1 MKKNIALVAGGNSSE
16 YGVSINSAA
25 QIEAVLDTN
34 RYNIYKVVIRGDD
47 WVVSSPM
54 ACDIPVD
61 KSDFSFRLNNQ
72 KTSFHCALIIIHG
85 TPGENGILQG
95 YFEMLNIPYT
105 TAGILASSLTFN
117 KVFTKNYL
125 KPFNIPTANY
135 VLVTQKHRPATQ
147 EILDK
152 TGLPC
157 FVKPNKGGSSFGITK
172 VKSEEQ
178 LQPAIDK
185 AFEEDNEVLIE
196 QFLEGT
202 ELTCGVLKTRG
213 KTYLLPPTEIVSK
226 NEFFDY
232 EAKYT
237 KGMADEI
244 TPARIS
250 KALEKEI
257 QERSSF
263 IYDTLNMKGLI
274 RVDYIYANNTLYF
287 MEVNTTPGMSA
298 ASIVPQQVEAA
309 GYDLGELFGEIIED
323 ALLQH

>member
-1 MKKNIALVAGGNSSE
+1 MKKNIAIVAGGNSSE

-25 QIEAVLDTN
+25 QVESVLDTTL
-34 RYNIYKVVIRGDD
+34 YNVYKVVIRGDD
-47 WVVSSPM
+47 WVVSSAT

-72 KTSFHCALIIIHG
+72 KTTFDCALIIIHG

-125 KPFNIPTANY
+125 KQFNIPTAEY
-135 VLVTQKHRPATQ
+135 VLVTKAKRPTTD
-147 EILDK
+147 EILAK

-172 VKSEEQ
+172 VKTAEE

-185 AFEEDNEVLIE
+185 AFEEDSEVLIE

-202 ELTCGVLKTRG
+202 ELTCGVMKTR
-213 KTYLLPPTEIVSK
+213 KKSYLLPPTEIVSK

-257 QERSSF
+257 QELSSF

-274 RVDYIYANNTLYF
+274 RVDYIYANDTLYF

-298 ASIVPQQVEAA
+298 TSIVPQQVEAA
-309 GYDLGELFGEIIED
+309 GYDLGQIFSEIIED
-323 ALLQH
+323 TIA

>member
-1 MKKNIALVAGGNSSE
+1 MKKNIAIVAGGNSSE

-25 QIEAVLDTN
+25 QVESVLDTTL
-34 RYNIYKVVIRGDD
+34 YNVYKVVIRGDD
-47 WVVSSPM
+47 WVVSSAT

-61 KSDFSFRLNNQ
+61 KSYFSFRLNNQ
-72 KTSFHCALIIIHG
+72 KTTFDCALIIIHG

-125 KPFNIPTANY
+125 KQFNIPTAEY
-135 VLVTQKHRPATQ
+135 VLVTKAKRPTTDEVLA
-147 EILDK
+147 K

-172 VKSEEQ
+172 VKTAEE

-185 AFEEDNEVLIE
+185 AFEEDSEVLIE

-202 ELTCGVLKTRG
+202 ELTCGVMKTR
-213 KTYLLPPTEIVSK
+213 KKSYLLPPTEIVSK

-257 QERSSF
+257 QELSSF

-274 RVDYIYANNTLYF
+274 RVDYIFANETLYF

-298 ASIVPQQVEAA
+298 TSIVPQQVEAA
-309 GYDLGELFGEIIED
+309 GYDLGQIFSEIIED
-323 ALLQH
+323 TIAQ

>member
-1 MKKNIALVAGGNSSE
+1 MKKNIAIVAGGNSSE
-16 YGVSINSAA
+16 YVVSINSAA
-25 QIEAVLDTN
+25 QVESVLDTTL
-34 RYNIYKVVIRGDD
+34 YNVYKVVIRGDD
-47 WVVSSPM
+47 WVVSSPT
-54 ACDIPVD
+54 ACDIPID
-61 KSDFSFRLNNQ
+61 KSDFSFSLNNQ
-72 KTSFHCALIIIHG
+72 KTTFDCALIIIHG

-125 KPFNIPTANY
+125 KQFNIPTAEY
-135 VLVTQKHRPATQ
+135 VLVTKAKRPSTDEVLA
-147 EILDK
+147 K

-172 VKSEEQ
+172 VKTAEE

-185 AFEEDNEVLIE
+185 AFEEDSEVLIE

-202 ELTCGVLKTRG
+202 ELTCGVMKTQ
-213 KTYLLPPTEIVSK
+213 KESYLLPPTEIVSK

-257 QERSSF
+257 QELSSF

-274 RVDYIYANNTLYF
+274 RVDYIFANDTLYF

-298 ASIVPQQVEAA
+298 TSIVPQQVEAA
-309 GYDLGELFGEIIED
+309 GYDLGQIFSEIIED
-323 ALLQH
+323 TIAQ